1 MLTLMRK
8 DLRVVAGFGWLLAW
22 LVAPS
27 YLVTAFAAARSGAVM
42 FWLDVVFA
50 TAALVSVC
58 LMDARS
64 GADRFIHSLPV
75 TRADVVRG
83 RYATAVLLGAGS
95 AVLGALVGGVT
106 ALTSAPAAAAWP
118 RWLSP
123 DVGLAYLVTMAIII
137 AVYLPCY
144 FRWGYGRG
152 SVTAAVLLAGLVI
165 AGDVVGRQSGI
176 LAGLTADANGL
187 PRGLVVR
194 SVVAMADMLGMAAAC
209 AITLGGAATLLAAS
223 AAAAARA
230 YRRRD
235 F

>member
-27 YLVTAFAAARSGAVM
+27 YLVPVMTASRAGGM
-42 FWLDVVFA
+42 IFWVNVAFA

-58 LMDARS
+58 LLEARS

-75 TRADVVRG
+75 TRADVVRA
-83 RYATAVLLGAGS
+83 RYGTAIALAAVVLGIGATAGMMR
-95 AVLGALVGGVT
+95 ALAT
-106 ALTSAPAAAAWP
+106 ASPGAAWP
-118 RWLSP
+118 RWFSP
-123 DVGLAYLVTMAIII
+123 DVGLAYLVVMAVVI
-137 AVYLPCY
+137 AVYLPCF

-152 SVTAAVLLAGLVI
+152 SVAAAVLLAGLVI
-165 AGDVVGRQSGI
+165 AGDAIGNEAESLTM
-176 LAGLTADANGL
+176 LAPGAGGL

-194 SVVAMADMLGMAAAC
+194 TVVAMADTWGLAATSVIAL
-209 AITLGGAATLLAAS
+209 AGAAGTLAVS
-223 AAAAARA
+223 AAAASRM
-230 YRRRD
+230 YRRRE

>member
-1 MLTLMRK
+1 MLTLVRK
-8 DLRVVAGFGWLLAW
+8 DLQVAAGFGWVLAW

-27 YLVTAFAAARSGAVM
+27 YLVPAFAAARSGGAI

-50 TAALVSVC
+50 TAALVSLC

-95 AVLGALVGGVT
+95 AVLGASVGVVR
-106 ALTSAPAAAAWP
+106 ALTSASAAVAWP

-123 DVGLAYLVTMAIII
+123 DVAAAYVMVMAVVI

-152 SVTAAVLLAGLVI
+152 SVAAALAMAGLVI
-165 AGDVVGRQSGI
+165 AGDVAGGALIAGPVAARQSG
-176 LAGLTADANGL
+176 L
-187 PRGLVVR
+187 PGGFVVR
-194 SVVAMADMLGMAAAC
+194 AAVAIADTWGAAA
-209 AITLGGAATLLAAS
+209 AGVLAAAVASTLLALS
-223 AAAAARA
+223 AAVSVRW
-230 YRRRD
+230 YGRRE

>member
-27 YLVTAFAAARSGAVM
+27 YLVPVMTASRAGGM
-42 FWLDVVFA
+42 IFWVNVAFA

-58 LMDARS
+58 LLEARS

-75 TRADVVRG
+75 TRADVVRA
-83 RYATAVLLGAGS
+83 RYGTAIALAAVVLGIGAAAGMVRDLATAPPG
-95 AVLGALVGGVT
+95 
-106 ALTSAPAAAAWP
+106 AAWP
-118 RWLSP
+118 RWFSP
-123 DVGLAYLVTMAIII
+123 DVGLAYLVVMAVVI
-137 AVYLPCY
+137 AIYLPCY

-152 SVTAAVLLAGLVI
+152 SVAAAVLLAGLVI
-165 AGDVVGRQSGI
+165 AGDAIGNGADS
-176 LAGLTADANGL
+176 LARLAPGAGGL

-194 SVVAMADMLGMAAAC
+194 TVVAMADTWGLAAASVI
-209 AITLGGAATLLAAS
+209 ALAGAAGTLAVS
-223 AAAAARA
+223 AAAASRM
-230 YRRRD
+230 YRRRE